1 MGQSKTEGVEMSLGK
16 HKSPSGLIFLNRRLA
31 ALVVAALALVALAVS
46 GTASAA
52 QLVDRD
58 ATSVR
63 LAVNAKGEALLTYK
77 TGGTRRHVLV
87 WGAINALAP
96 SAGARQVKFQLDY
109 AGGWGKYRSL
119 YWQRFGI
126 SCGAYDGPALPN
138 VVAACKAP
146 DGSYWAAQSWPQPLP
161 DLGFTPWTPALSAS
175 WLEVS
180 HWSGPVAQ
188 LETGMDWVYDG
199 RFQDL
204 FGRYTYL
211 GKPVY
216 GFGTTTYGAPT
227 DGFGRLIY
235 LDTYNSAYGPGWRRE
250 NSFVSHNPTGAF
262 CYGFYPVDPTKGGY
276 IHPPGQTATRGPG
289 TGERYRLFAEGPG
302 VTPDVATIVPGLHPF
317 DPYTQQD
324 VALQAEESAV
334 LGSYGDKSCR
344 AGH

>member
-1 MGQSKTEGVEMSLGK
+1 MRR
-16 HKSPSGLIFLNRRLA
+16 FLLLA
-31 ALVVAALALVALAVS
+31 APAVIALAAA

-52 QLVDRD
+52 QLVDRN
-58 ATSVR
+58 ATGVH
-63 LAVNAKGEALLTYK
+63 LAVNAKGEALLTYR
-77 TGGTRRHVLV
+77 TGGALKHVLV
-87 WGAINALAP
+87 WGAINALPPAQ
-96 SAGARQVKFQLDY
+96 GAKQVKFKFDY

-119 YWQRFGI
+119 YWQHFGA
-126 SCGAYDGPALPN
+126 SCGVYDGPSLPN

-161 DLGFTPWTPALSAS
+161 DLGFTPWTPALSAN

-204 FGRYTYL
+204 FGRYTYQ

-216 GFGTTTYGAPT
+216 GFGTTNYGAPT

-235 LDTYNSAYGPGWRRE
+235 LDTFNSVYGQGWRRE

-262 CYGFYPVDPTKGGY
+262 CYGFYPFDPTKGGY
-276 IHPPGQTATRGPG
+276 IHPPGQTTMRGPG
-289 TGERYRLFAEGPG
+289 IGDQYRLFAEGPG
-302 VTPDVATIVPGLHPF
+302 VTPDVATIVPGFHAF
-317 DPYTQQD
+317 DPKNPQD
-324 VALQAEESAV
+324 VALQAQQSAV
-334 LGSYGDKSCR
+334 LASYGDQSCR